1 MATGVSGLMSGLDTE
16 SIITKTMAVERR
28 PIQLLQQ
35 QEAAYKARISAFGTL
50 KGVLADL
57 QTAVADLKDPSIFA
71 GFSASSSNT
80 TVLDASA
87 SSTAVVG
94 TYRVTVNALAQA
106 QQVKG
111 SAFTASSAVVGTGT
125 LTIQVGTN
133 TAANVTIDS
142 TNNTLAGIAQAI
154 NNSTADVTAGVVNDG
169 LGNYYLTL
177 ASKKTGASNTIS
189 LTMADSD
196 GINTDANGLSA
207 LYATPATQSMSQTQA
222 AGNAQIAVNGIATE
236 RASNTIDDLLT
247 GVTLTLKKADPGNGF
262 DVSVSRDVGNVGSK
276 IQSFVTKYNAALTT
290 LKQMQVSSPETGQIG
305 VLQGDS
311 TPRILQSRLQSLLF
325 ARVDGVASSVN
336 SLTSLGVTADK
347 DGKLSFDS
355 TAFNAAYT
363 ANRGDVVN
371 FFTQTTA
378 GSEGVALQF
387 NTFLDSYLHSGSGM
401 LAAKTDGL
409 NRSITHIED
418 QVASINTRL
427 AKREDNMRKQFNS
440 LESLLAQFQ
449 STSGQLTQQLTALS
463 NLNAQISN
471 NSK

>member
-1 MATGVSGLMSGLDTE
+1 MASGVSGLISGLDTE
-16 SIITKTMAVERR
+16 SIITKTMAIERR

-35 QEAAYKARISAFGTL
+35 QEAAYKAKISAFGSL

-57 QTAVADLKDPSIFA
+57 QTAAAALKDPSTFA
-71 GFSASSSNT
+71 GFSASSGNT
-80 TVLDASA
+80 TILDATA
-87 SSTAVVG
+87 SSTAVTG
-94 TYRVTVNALAQA
+94 TYRVTVSTLAQA
-106 QQVKG
+106 QQVRS
-111 SAFTASSAVVGTGT
+111 SAFTASTDVVGTGT

-133 TAANVTIDS
+133 AAVNVTIDS

-169 LGNYYLTL
+169 LGHYYLTM

-189 LTMADSD
+189 VTMADAD
-196 GINTDANGLSA
+196 GINTDANGLSK
-207 LYATPATQSMSQTQA
+207 LYNNPAAQTMFETQP
-222 AGNAQIAVNGIATE
+222 AGNAQISVNGIATE
-236 RASNTIDDLLT
+236 RASNTAINDLLT
-247 GVTLTLKKADPGNGF
+247 GVTLNLKKADPLSSF
-262 DVSVSRDVGNVGSK
+262 DVTVSRDVGTVSSK
-276 IQSFVTKYNAALTT
+276 VQNFVDKYNTALTT
-290 LKQMQVSSPETGQIG
+290 LKQMQISSPETGQIG
-305 VLQGDS
+305 ALQGDS

-325 ARVDGVASSVN
+325 AKVDGVASSVN
-336 SLTSLGVTADK
+336 GLSSLGVTADK

-355 TAFNAAYT
+355 TAFTSAYT

-387 NTFLDSYLHSGSGM
+387 NDLLDSYLNSSSGL

-409 NRSITHIED
+409 NSSVTRIED

-427 AKREDNMRKQFNS
+427 AKREENMRKQFNA
-440 LESLLAQFQ
+440 LESLLSQFQ
-449 STSGQLTQQLTALS
+449 NTSGVLTQQLTALS

-471 NSK
+471 KK